1 MLWTFPE
8 IVLPHC
14 RVLESSAEIKCL
26 QRNILIFGESGGLF
40 WLGGNMTGDKLRV
53 WEGFKNCIL

>member
-14 RVLESSAEIKCL
+14 RVSESSAEINVSKEIFL
-26 QRNILIFGESGGLF
+26 VFGESGGLF
-40 WLGGNMTGDKLRV
+40 WLGGDVTGDEVTV
-53 WEGFKNCIL
+53 WGGLKHCIF